1 MEDNLLQATPEEGYA
16 DFRGTENNGKKPMS
30 RTQKRNLFFGL
41 MIIIPV
47 LIFIVF
53 YVIVNFNTLL
63 LAFKK
68 YTSSTEHVGYDT
80 TFAGFDNFKRILFSK
95 DSFFAYEFDGEYQNL
110 KMIRNSLILWGC
122 KIVIGLP
129 LAFIFSY
136 YVYKKRWASGFFRI
150 ILFLPNVISNII
162 MVSMFKFFMDYA
174 LIEILGL
181 EVGYFIADKNPAV
194 ALPTII
200 FFNLWLGFAEQTLLF
215 TSSMSGINES
225 VVESAQLDGV
235 TNLQE
240 MWYIT
245 LPMIYSTFTTFII
258 VGIATIF
265 TDQMSL
271 VAIYGLDIS
280 LTPTDLRTIG
290 FYLFQQAYEADYI
303 SSWNQAAPYGKLSYS
318 ELSAFGLLIS
328 IVIIPVS
335 MGAKKLLEKVGPSF
349 E

>member
-1 MEDNLLQATPEEGYA
+1 M
-16 DFRGTENNGKKPMS
+16 ENNVIQVTSEEEFTDLQGSGRNNKKPMS

-41 MIIIPV
+41 MIIVPI
-47 LIFIVF
+47 LLFIVF
-53 YVIVNFNTLL
+53 YVIVNFNTIM

-68 YTSSTEHVGYDT
+68 YELRSDGIGYDI

-95 DSFFAYEFDGEYQNL
+95 DSLLLYQTKSGEYQNL
-110 KMIRNSLILWGC
+110 QMIRNSLILWGS
-122 KIVIGLP
+122 KLLIGLP
-129 LAFIFSY
+129 LSFVFSY

-162 MVSMFKFFMDYA
+162 MVTMFRFFVDYA
-174 LIEILGL
+174 IPEIFGL
-181 EVGYFIADKNPAV
+181 EIGFFLANKNPAV

-215 TSSMSGINES
+215 TSAMSGINES
-225 VVESAQLDGV
+225 VVESCQLDGATSV
-235 TNLQE
+235 QE

-245 LPMIYSTFTTFII
+245 LPMIYSTFTTFVI
-258 VGIATIF
+258 VGIAMIF

-271 VAIYGLDIS
+271 LTIYDQFS
-280 LTPTDLRTIG
+280 TPPNLRTVG
-290 FYLFQQAYEADYI
+290 FYLFWQSYESTYI
-303 SSWNQAAPYGKLSYS
+303 SSWTQVNNTGKLSYS

-328 IVIIPVS
+328 AVVIPVS
-335 MGAKKLLEKVGPSF
+335 IGIKKLLEKLGPSV

>member
-1 MEDNLLQATPEEGYA
+1 MEDNLLQATSGEGYA
-16 DFRGTENNGKKPMS
+16 DFRGTENNNKKPMS

-53 YVIVNFNTLL
+53 YVIVNFNTIL

-68 YTSSTEHVGYDT
+68 YALVPGEIAYKE
-80 TFAGFDNFKRILFSK
+80 TFAGFDNFKRIFDLFSYNTEL
-95 DSFFAYEFDGEYQNL
+95 FGYENL
-110 KMIRNSLILWGC
+110 KMIRNSFILWGC

-129 LAFIFSY
+129 LSFIFSY

-162 MVSMFKFFMDYA
+162 MVSMFRYFVDDA
-174 LIEILGL
+174 IPLIFGL
-181 EVGYFIADKNPAV
+181 EKGLIACSNPAIT
-194 ALPTII
+194 LPTII

-258 VGIATIF
+258 TGIAMIF

-271 VAIYGLDIS
+271 VTFYDKFG
-280 LTPTDLRTIG
+280 TPAEMRTVG
-290 FYLFQQAYEADYI
+290 YYLFHQSYESNVFT
-303 SSWNQAAPYGKLSYS
+303 SSPWSPETPNGKLTYG
-318 ELSAFGLLIS
+318 ELSAFGLMIS
-328 IVIIPVS
+328 IVIIPIS

>member
-1 MEDNLLQATPEEGYA
+1 MPEESFA
-16 DFRGTENNGKKPMS
+16 DFQGSGSNNKKPMS

-41 MIIIPV
+41 MIIVPV
-47 LIFIVF
+47 LLFIIF
-53 YVIVNFNTLL
+53 YVVVNFNTIM

-68 YTSSTEHVGYDT
+68 YDSIQGEIGYKI
-80 TFAGFDNFKRILFSK
+80 TFAWFENFKKIISL
-95 DSFFAYEFDGEYQNL
+95 FAYADPSTGVHIYL
-110 KMIRNSLILWGC
+110 KMIRNSLILWGS
-122 KIVIGLP
+122 KLLIGLP
-129 LAFIFSY
+129 LSFVFSY

-162 MVSMFKFFMDYA
+162 MVSMFRFFVDDA
-174 LIEILGL
+174 IPLIFGL
-181 EVGYFIADKNPAV
+181 EKGLIACENPAV

-225 VVESAQLDGV
+225 VVESCQLDGA

-271 VAIYGLDIS
+271 VTFYDQFG
-280 LTPTDLRTIG
+280 TPTDMMTVG
-290 FYLFQQAYEADYI
+290 YYLFWQSYESGVVT
-303 SSWNQAAPYGKLSYS
+303 SSPWSEYNLRGKLTYG
-318 ELSAFGLLIS
+318 ELSAFGLMIS
-328 IVIIPVS
+328 LVIIPVS
-335 MGAKKLLEKVGPSF
+335 IGAKKLLEKVGPSF